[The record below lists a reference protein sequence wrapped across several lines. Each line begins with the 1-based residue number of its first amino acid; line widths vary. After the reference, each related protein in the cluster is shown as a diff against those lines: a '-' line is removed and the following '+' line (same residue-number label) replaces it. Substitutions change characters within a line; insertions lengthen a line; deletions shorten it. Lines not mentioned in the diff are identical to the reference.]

1 MAIFNEQRG
10 SDCTESFGYP
20 SSLAVN
26 PVHSPYATN
35 RDYHPAPGSLPCAD
49 QGP

>member
-1 MAIFNEQRG
+1 MFMMKGLANPI
-10 SDCTESFGYP
+10 

-35 RDYHPAPGSLPCAD
+35 GDYHPALGSLPCAD